1 MLHRQQSIHQIP
13 SRDILDFSQGNLT
26 KLELELGCVST
37 NCSRNFTVDLL
48 HDGVGGAEL
57 ENLEQGRPKQAL
69 SYTQKST

>member
-1 MLHRQQSIHQIP
+1 MLHIQQNIHQIS

-37 NCSRNFTVDLL
+37 CSRNSTVDLL

-57 ENLEQGRPKQAL
+57 EKLEERRPKQAL